1 LELLILAL
9 VGLGASFV
17 KSAFGLG
24 AGVLFGPVL
33 ALFLEPRLAM
43 GMTAPIMFLSSVAAL
58 GAHWRRWDWPLLRRL
73 LPTALFGL
81 ALGSYFLAWTPA
93 TSVRRAIG
101 LAALAFAAA
110 QTVRL
115 QRQDGEAPDPPDG
128 PVRAARERPAL
139 QQAAVAALLGFGGGI
154 VSGIAHSGGLFFSMY
169 LLPRL
174 GKAAFVASLTLT
186 LFVVDTFR
194 LVSYWYLDVLESRHL
209 ALSLPCLPLML
220 LGGRLGKALGGRL
233 SDRGFARALILMIAG
248 TGVALLVR

>member
-1 LELLILAL
+1 MELLILAL

-43 GMTAPIMFLSSVAAL
+43 GMTAPIMFLSSVTAL
-58 GAHWRRWDWPLLRRL
+58 GAHWRRWHWPVLRRL
-73 LPTALFGL
+73 LPTALVGL
-81 ALGSYFLAWTPA
+81 GLGSYFLAWAPA
-93 TSVRRAIG
+93 TTLRRAIG
-101 LAALAFAAA
+101 LTALAFAAT
-110 QTVRL
+110 QLVRL
-115 QRQDGEAPDPPDG
+115 HRQGYEVPGTVGEPSQAG
-128 PVRAARERPAL
+128 LPAGGA
-139 QQAAVAALLGFGGGI
+139 QQALAALLGFSGGI

-194 LVSYWYLDVLESRHL
+194 LVSYWYLDVLEPRHVL
-209 ALSLPCLPLML
+209 LSLLCVPLMVLGGWLGKAFNGRLSARGFVSALSL
-220 LGGRLGKALGGRL
+220 
-233 SDRGFARALILMIAG
+233 LIAA